1 VRRDLLAGVRL
12 VAGRERLRRATLI
25 SVGCSAAQGALAACL
40 PLLGEREFGDPGR
53 GALLL
58 SCSACSALAAGAV
71 LARFP
76 RAAAPDTVV
85 WAGALVQAAALAVAA
100 GGRPALLVAALLL
113 GAGEGPQLT
122 ALFAVRHR
130 EAPEALRARVF
141 TTGASLKI
149 TGFALGAAAAGP
161 VAARS
166 TAAALTAAA
175 VVAALSAAYGA
186 APYRRAAPARAAD
199 RPGVPRRVRRT
210 GRTTSRR

>member
-1 VRRDLLAGVRL
+1 MAPPPPGAVPGGSVWRELGEGVR
-12 VAGRERLRRATLI
+12 VIGRRPRLRRATVT
-25 SVGCSAAQGALAACL
+25 SVGCSVAQGMLAACL
-40 PLLGEREFGDPGR
+40 PLLGEREFGSAGR
-53 GALLL
+53 GTLLL
-58 SCSACSALAAGAV
+58 SCAALSSLAAGGV

-85 WAGALVQAAALAVAA
+85 RVAALVQAAALALAA
-100 GGRPALLVAALLL
+100 GSRPVLLVAALLL
-113 GAGEGPQLT
+113 AGAGEGPQLT

-166 TAAALTAAA
+166 VPAALLAAAG
-175 VVAALSAAYGA
+175 VAALSAACPAGA
-186 APYRRAAPARAAD
+186 AGRA
-199 RPGVPRRVRRT
+199 GGT
-210 GRTTSRR
+210 GRTARGR